1 MGVIKLPLQHKY
13 EGNDIL
19 RTPYS
24 HPLSFLVRS
33 QHLRHL
39 YSTHWLLTRFSILG
53 EAECEYAIHFASFQC
68 YRYDI
73 SEMLQFQVDL
83 NFDYILLSFI
93 TWRNLF

>member
-1 MGVIKLPLQHKY
+1 M
-13 EGNDIL
+13 
-19 RTPYS
+19 
-24 HPLSFLVRS
+24 
-33 QHLRHL
+33 
-39 YSTHWLLTRFSILG
+39 G